1 MSDRTPV
8 PDPDL
13 QPASD
18 DPAPVV
24 ARTPQPEPSPETSPA
39 TAPAVASETA
49 PATLPA
55 TIPPAQP
62 PTTTTVRKTSE
73 RPRRILTRGR
83 IIAAVVLL
91 AIIAITLRLLRGT
104 PLSVEV
110 AQVTRGPLQVT
121 VDADAVTRVRSRFTI
136 TAPVAGLVSRI
147 TYSEGDSVNAG
158 DVVAVIAPPPTDPTA
173 RGVAQAALRA
183 AEAARSNASAN
194 LARATTSLAQAERD
208 AARTRTL
215 AAAGALANRDV
226 ELAQLQVDGRRSDV
240 AAARAQ
246 VNSADAE
253 FAQARASL
261 LSTTGASQATT
272 TVRTPA
278 AGRILLIPE
287 RSERVVTPGTPLVE
301 VGDPSSLEIA
311 ADVLSSDAASIRPGQ
326 SVTLRGWGGAPLYG
340 SVRRVEPSARK
351 RISALGVEE
360 QRLSVIIDLATH
372 PAALGDGYRLESSI
386 VVWQAPRV
394 LTVPASALFRND
406 ERWQLYTLQ
415 DGRARLRDV
424 NIGHTGSGSAE
435 VLSGVAERD
444 TVIVFPSEALRD
456 GTRVRARSR

>member
-1 MSDRTPV
+1 MTDHTPV

-13 QPASD
+13 HPASD
-18 DPAPVV
+18 EPAPVV
-24 ARTPQPEPSPETSPA
+24 ARAPQPETSP
-39 TAPAVASETA
+39 ETV
-49 PATLPA
+49 PA
-55 TIPPAQP
+55 TIPTTIPSAQP
-62 PTTTTVRKTSE
+62 PTTTTARRTSE
-73 RPRRILTRGR
+73 RPRRILSRGR
-83 IIAAVVLL
+83 IIAAIILL
-91 AIIAITLRLLRGT
+91 AIIAITVRLLRGT

-110 AQVTRGPLQVT
+110 AQVARGPLQVT

-136 TAPVAGLVSRI
+136 AAPVAGLASRI

-183 AEAARSNASAN
+183 AEGARSNAGASLVSATAN
-194 LARATTSLAQAERD
+194 LAQAERD

-226 ELAQLQVDGRRSDV
+226 EMAQLQVDGRRSDV

-246 VNSADAE
+246 VNSAETE

-261 LSTTGASQATT
+261 LSTIGSSQATT

-351 RISALGVEE
+351 RISALGVDE

-406 ERWQLYTLQ
+406 ERWQLYALR

-424 NIGHTGSGSAE
+424 SIGHTGSGTAE
-435 VLSGVAERD
+435 VLSGVGEGD

-456 GTRVRARSR
+456 GTRVRAKSR

>member
-1 MSDRTPV
+1 MMSDSTPV
-8 PDPDL
+8 PDSDLHPAPDDPT
-13 QPASD
+13 PAVA
-18 DPAPVV
+18 PAPVPASV
-24 ARTPQPEPSPETSPA
+24 PA
-39 TAPAVASETA
+39 TVS
-49 PATLPA
+49 ATVPA
-55 TIPPAQP
+55 TIPASP
-62 PTTTTVRKTSE
+62 PTRTTTARPPNG
-73 RPRRILTRGR
+73 RPRRVFSRGR
-83 IIAAVVLL
+83 ITVGIILL
-91 AIIAITLRLLRGT
+91 AIAAIAVRLLRGT
-104 PLSVEV
+104 PMSVEA

-136 TAPVAGLVSRI
+136 TAPVAGLVARV

-226 ELAQLQVDGRRSDV
+226 ELAQLQVDARSSDV

-246 VNSADAE
+246 VNSAEAE

-261 LSTTGASQATT
+261 QSTVGSSQATT
-272 TVRTPA
+272 TVRTPV

-301 VGDPSSLEIA
+301 VGNPSSLEIV

-326 SVTLRGWGGAPLYG
+326 PVTLRGWGGAPLYG
-340 SVRRVEPSARK
+340 TVRRVEPSARK

-360 QRLSVIIDLATH
+360 QRLSVIIDLTTH

-406 ERWQLYTLQ
+406 ERWQLYALS
-415 DGRARLRDV
+415 DDHAHLRDV
-424 NIGHTGSGSAE
+424 SIGHTGGGTAE
-435 VLSGVAERD
+435 VLSGLREGD

-456 GTRVRARSR
+456 GTRVRVANP